1 MRFWFVHSGDVPIR
15 EQIVTQITLGIL
27 SHELAPGEKLPS
39 TRELARRFNFHP
51 NTVSAAYRELESDGW
66 VESRRGS
73 GVFVRRLRRV
83 AEMSEK
89 YSAGQAYD
97 HVFANFLRSTRKMG
111 LPQSEVMNRLR
122 RWLDAPQ
129 TTCFLLIEESRP
141 LMDILLTEIRQT
153 TGTPISACA
162 PDDPG
167 LAEKVAGAA
176 ALVLPSKAAAV
187 GALLPPGSELITLQV
202 RSAAASLT
210 VWLPAPLDALVA
222 VASAWPQFLEIAHT
236 MLIASGFSADALL
249 FRDAGTD
256 GWMEGLEQATAVV
269 CDSFTAARLPRG
281 MRTIVHPLLTDA
293 SLEELRQRSTA
304 MVSPDA

>member
-111 LPQSEVMNRLR
+111 IPQSEVMIRLR

-129 TTCFLLIEESRP
+129 TTCFLLMEESQP
-141 LMDILLTEIRQT
+141 LIDILLTEIRQAIEA
-153 TGTPISACA
+153 PISACA

-167 LAEKVAGAA
+167 LSEKLVGAA
-176 ALVLPSKAAAV
+176 VLALPCTAAAAS
-187 GALLPPGSELITLQV
+187 ALLPSGSELITLQV

-210 VWLPAPLDALVA
+210 VWLPAPFDALIG

-236 MLIASGFSADALL
+236 MLIAAGFSADALL
-249 FRDAGTD
+249 FRDAATD
-256 GWMEGLEQATAVV
+256 GWMEGLEQTAAVV

-281 MRTIVHPLLTDA
+281 VRTIVYPLLTDA
-293 SLEELRQRSTA
+293 SLEELRQRSRA
-304 MVSPDA
+304 MVPAEA